1 MIECGGLADAA
12 WEAPREC
19 SRLIGVTQPLAG
31 SWLLAVPSTP
41 GYRIRSHIYT
51 ISIQRRLGLPISTLL
66 QTLPASAP
74 LAAHLGDPALKACEH
89 TTRHDRVVAA
99 WVLAIRAAY
108 GVVGTYASATS
119 PSWAPDA
126 CPDLISEFNGQDG
139 GHLLGEIKVYNS
151 MVAAMNKLMCGATR
165 AFGATEAPLRSEIL
179 GACAADGGASDGR
192 CYKNGPRRGVPREAT
207 YQQALDRGHT
217 VVPLITEVWGGFAAD
232 AMAFLRKL
240 SRKRDDNVSTSRST
254 QPRGLPLLTLLTM
267 ARGSRLRSPVGWPLR
282 SGARRCTCTAARA
295 RGAARSG
302 RAESPEGALF
312 FL

>member
-1 MIECGGLADAA
+1 M
-12 WEAPREC
+12 
-19 SRLIGVTQPLAG
+19 
-31 SWLLAVPSTP
+31 
-41 GYRIRSHIYT
+41 
-51 ISIQRRLGLPISTLL
+51 
-66 QTLPASAP
+66 
-74 LAAHLGDPALKACEH
+74 
-89 TTRHDRVVAA
+89 
-99 WVLAIRAAY
+99 
-108 GVVGTYASATS
+108 VGTYASATS

-192 CYKNGPRRGVPREAT
+192 CYKNGPRRGMPREAK

-240 SRKRDDNVSTSRST
+240 SRKRDDRLDIEEHSTTWATTSYSSYYG
-254 QPRGLPLLTLLTM
+254 Q
-267 ARGSRLRSPVGWPLR
+267 RLSIAVT
-282 SGARRCTCTAARA
+282 SGVAIEIWRAAVHMH
-295 RGAARSG
+295 GGTGEGG
-302 RAESPEGALF
+302 RAQWAR
-312 FL
+312 